1 MEKVRFKA
9 KIRGQARLSRRC
21 RQCLNLKDKHFVE
34 RSNHAAIVVRAPND
48 IKDGGT
54 HGCELADARGQS
66 HWSLSLKIECNAA
79 WEVAVPDD
87 I

>member
-9 KIRGQARLSRRC
+9 KVRGQARLSRRY
-21 RQCLNLKDKHFVE
+21 RQYLNLKDGQFVE
-34 RSNHAAIVVRAPND
+34 RLNHAAIVVRAPND

-54 HGCELADARGQS
+54 SGCELADASGQS